1 MRPLRNTVTRWLKE
15 PLFHFLLIGAGLFM
29 LYGWQT
35 DDDALRPD
43 QIVFTEAHVERLINL
58 WERKWQRLPTQRELQ
73 GLIEQQIR
81 EEVLYRE
88 ALAMGLDKDDQVV
101 RRRMSQKMEF
111 ISNDLASLIEPD
123 DAQLQ
128 TYLDSYPEKFA
139 IPGRI
144 SYSQVYLNANQ
155 RGEAVYADAEK
166 LLAELSQSTVDIN
179 ISMAGDSF
187 MGGYSFNDETDFG
200 VERLFGKVFAQELFK
215 LPVGEWTG
223 PVESGYGLHL
233 VHIDSRTDSRAPA
246 LAQVRDKVRFE
257 WLAQQRRKTNNLLYS
272 ELRKRYEITI
282 EGPATSS
289 LMTGNSE

>member
-1 MRPLRNTVTRWLKE
+1 MHRWLKE
-15 PLFHFLLIGAGLFM
+15 PLFHFLLIGTGIFM

-35 DDDALRPD
+35 DDDVLLPD
-43 QIVFTEAHVERLINL
+43 QIVFTEAHIDRLISL
-58 WERKWQRLPTQRELQ
+58 WERKWQRLPTQQELQ
-73 GLIEQQIR
+73 SLIEQQVR

-111 ISNDLASLIEPD
+111 ISNDLASLVEPD

-128 TYLDSYPEKFA
+128 TYLDEHPDKFA

-144 SYSQVYLNANQ
+144 SYSQVYLNASQ
-155 RGEAVYADAEK
+155 RGEQVYADAEK
-166 LLAELSQSTVDIN
+166 LLAELSQSTVDVD
-179 ISMAGDSF
+179 ISMAADSF

-200 VERLFGKVFAQELFK
+200 VARLFGRVFADTLFK

-233 VHIDSRTDSRAPA
+233 VRVDSRTDSRAPA
-246 LAQVRDKVRFE
+246 LEQVRDKVRFE
-257 WLAQQRRKTNNLLYS
+257 WLAEQQRKTNDLLYS
-272 ELRKRYEITI
+272 ELRKRYDITI
-282 EGPATSS
+282 EASSATT
-289 LMTGNSE
+289 LKTGSG

>member
-1 MRPLRNTVTRWLKE
+1 MTRWLKE

-29 LYGWQT
+29 LYGWQA

-43 QIVFTEAHVERLINL
+43 QIVFTETKIDQLINL
-58 WERKWQRLPTQRELQ
+58 WERKWQRLPTQQELQ

-111 ISNDLASLIEPD
+111 ISNDLASLVEPD
-123 DAQLQ
+123 DEQLQ
-128 TYLDSYPEKFA
+128 TYLDVHSDKFA

-144 SYSQVYLNANQ
+144 SYSQVYLNVNQ
-155 RGEAVYADAEK
+155 RGEQVYADAER
-166 LLAELSQSTVDIN
+166 LLTELSQSTVDID

-187 MGGYSFNDETDFG
+187 MGGYSFNNETDFG
-200 VERLFGKVFAQELFK
+200 VARLFGKAFALELFK

-233 VHIDSRTDSRAPA
+233 VHVDSRTDSRAPS
-246 LAQVRDKVRFE
+246 LEQVRDKVRGE
-257 WLAQQRRKTNNLLYS
+257 WLAEQQSKTNDLLYS
-272 ELRKRYEITI
+272 ELRKRYDITI
-282 EGPATSS
+282 EGPAATPLKAGSQ
-289 LMTGNSE
+289 

>member
-1 MRPLRNTVTRWLKE
+1 VTRWLKE

-43 QIVFTEAHVERLINL
+43 QIVITEAKIDRYINL
-58 WERKWQRLPTQRELQ
+58 WERKWQRLPTQQELQ

-111 ISNDLASLIEPD
+111 ISNDLASLVEPD
-123 DAQLQ
+123 DEQLQ
-128 TYLDSYPEKFA
+128 TYLDEHPKKFA

-144 SYSQVYLNANQ
+144 SYSQVYLNVSQ
-155 RGEAVYADAEK
+155 RGEQVYADAEK
-166 LLAELSQSTVDIN
+166 LLAELSQSTVDID

-200 VERLFGKVFAQELFK
+200 VARLFGKTFALEIFK

-233 VHIDSRTDSRAPA
+233 VHVDSRTDSRAPS
-246 LAQVRDKVRFE
+246 LEQVRDKVRGE
-257 WLAQQRRKTNNLLYS
+257 WLSEQQRETNDLLYS

-282 EGPATSS
+282 EGAAATPLKAGS
-289 LMTGNSE
+289 

>member
-1 MRPLRNTVTRWLKE
+1 MTVTRWLKE
-15 PLFHFLLIGAGLFM
+15 PLFHFLLIGAGLFL

-43 QIVFTEAHVERLINL
+43 QIVFTEAHVDRLINL
-58 WERKWQRLPTQRELQ
+58 WERKWQRLPTQQELQ

-111 ISNDLASLIEPD
+111 ISNDLASLAEPD

-128 TYLDSYPEKFA
+128 TYLDTHPEKFA

-144 SYSQVYLNANQ
+144 SYSQVYLNASQ
-155 RGEAVYADAEK
+155 RGDQVYADAEK
-166 LLAELSQSTVDIN
+166 LLEELPESSVDID
-179 ISMAGDSF
+179 ISMSGDSF

-200 VERLFGKVFAQELFK
+200 VARLFGKAFALALFE
-215 LPVGEWTG
+215 LPVGSWTG

-233 VHIDSRTDSRAPA
+233 VRVDSRTDSRAPS
-246 LAQVRDKVRFE
+246 LEQVRDKVRFE

-272 ELRKRYEITI
+272 ELRKRYEITV
-282 EGPATSS
+282 EGPATPSLNTGSS
-289 LMTGNSE
+289 E

>member
-1 MRPLRNTVTRWLKE
+1 
-15 PLFHFLLIGAGLFM
+15 M
-29 LYGWQT
+29 LYGWQA
-35 DDDALRPD
+35 DENALRPD
-43 QIVFTEAHVERLINL
+43 QIVFTETKIDQFINL
-58 WERKWQRLPTQRELQ
+58 WERKWQRLPTHQELQ

-111 ISNDLASLIEPD
+111 ISNDLASLVEPD
-123 DAQLQ
+123 DEQLQ
-128 TYLDSYPEKFA
+128 TYLDVHSDKFT

-155 RGEAVYADAEK
+155 RGEQVYADAER
-166 LLAELSQSTVDIN
+166 LLTELSQSTVDID

-187 MGGYSFNDETDFG
+187 MGGYSFNNETDFG
-200 VERLFGKVFAQELFK
+200 VARLFGKAFARELFK

-233 VHIDSRTDSRAPA
+233 VHVDSRTDSRAPS
-246 LAQVRDKVRFE
+246 LAQVRDKVRGE
-257 WLAQQRRKTNNLLYS
+257 WLSEQQRKTNDLLYS

-282 EGPATSS
+282 EGPAATP
-289 LMTGNSE
+289 LKTGSE

>member
-1 MRPLRNTVTRWLKE
+1 MIRWLKE
-15 PLFHFLLIGAGLFM
+15 PLVHFLLIGAGLFM

-35 DDDALRPD
+35 DEDALRPD
-43 QIVFTEAHVERLINL
+43 QIVFTEVHIDRLINL
-58 WERKWQRLPTQRELQ
+58 WERKWQRLPTQQELQ

-111 ISNDLASLIEPD
+111 ISNDLASLAEPD
-123 DAQLQ
+123 DTQLQ
-128 TYLDSYPEKFA
+128 TYLDSHPEKFA

-144 SYSQVYLNANQ
+144 SYSQVYLDTNQ
-155 RGEAVYADAEK
+155 RGEQVYADAEK
-166 LLAELSQSTVDIN
+166 LLEKLSNASADVDI
-179 ISMAGDSF
+179 SMTGDSF

-233 VHIDSRTDSRAPA
+233 VRVDSRTDSRAPS
-246 LAQVRDKVRFE
+246 LGQVRDKVRFE
-257 WLAQQRRKTNNLLYS
+257 WLAEQRRKTNDLLYS

-282 EGPATSS
+282 EGPAAKPLT
-289 LMTGNSE
+289 TGNSE

>member
-1 MRPLRNTVTRWLKE
+1 VTRWLKE

-29 LYGWQT
+29 LYGWQA

-43 QIVFTEAHVERLINL
+43 QIVFTEAKIDQLINL
-58 WERKWQRLPTQRELQ
+58 WERKWQRLPTQKELQ

-111 ISNDLASLIEPD
+111 ISNDLASLVEPD
-123 DAQLQ
+123 DEQLQ
-128 TYLDSYPEKFA
+128 TYLDEHPEKFA

-144 SYSQVYLNANQ
+144 SYSQVYLNVSQ
-155 RGEAVYADAEK
+155 RGEQVYADAK
-166 LLAELSQSTVDIN
+166 MLLAELSQSTVDID

-187 MGGYSFNDETDFG
+187 MGGYSFNNETDFG
-200 VERLFGKVFAQELFK
+200 VARLFGKAFALEIFK

-223 PVESGYGLHL
+223 PIESGYGLHL
-233 VHIDSRTDSRAPA
+233 VHVDSRTDSRAPS
-246 LAQVRDKVRFE
+246 LEQVRVKVRGE
-257 WLAQQRRKTNNLLYS
+257 WLAEQQRKTNDLLYS
-272 ELRKRYEITI
+272 ELRKRYDITI
-282 EGPATSS
+282 EGPAATPLKAGSQ
-289 LMTGNSE
+289 

>member
-1 MRPLRNTVTRWLKE
+1 MTRWLKE

-35 DDDALRPD
+35 DDNALRPD
-43 QIVFTEAHVERLINL
+43 QIVISEAKIDQFINL
-58 WERKWQRLPTQRELQ
+58 WERKWQRLPTQQELQ
-73 GLIEQQIR
+73 GLIKQQIR

-88 ALAMGLDKDDQVV
+88 ALAMGLDKNDQVV

-111 ISNDLASLIEPD
+111 ISNDLASLVEPD
-123 DAQLQ
+123 DEQLQ
-128 TYLDSYPEKFA
+128 TYLDEHPKKFA

-144 SYSQVYLNANQ
+144 SYSQVYLNASQ
-155 RGEAVYADAEK
+155 RGEQVYADAEK
-166 LLAELSQSTVDIN
+166 LLAELSQSTVDID

-187 MGGYSFNDETDFG
+187 MGGYSFVDETDFG
-200 VERLFGKVFAQELFK
+200 VARLFGKAFALELFK
-215 LPVGEWTG
+215 LPVGEWIG

-233 VHIDSRTDSRAPA
+233 IHVDSRTDSRAPS

-257 WLAQQRRKTNNLLYS
+257 WLAKQQRKTNDLLYS

-282 EGPATSS
+282 EAPAATT
-289 LMTGNSE
+289 LQAGGGE